1 MSSSQEIDQR
11 TQHLLKV
18 LIHKYIE
25 EGRPVGSRALSRE
38 SGLNLSPATIRNV
51 MADLEEL
58 GLVVAPH
65 TSAGRVPTASG
76 YRLFVDSLL
85 TVQPLQIKQLEKLK
99 EGIEIEEDS
108 SRILETA
115 SRMLSGLTSMA
126 GLVSMPKR
134 DAASFRHIEFLPLS
148 NSRVLVILVTN
159 EQEVQN
165 RVIHVQRHYS
175 AAELV
180 QIANYLNATFEGK
193 SLVEVRRM
201 IVDELQEA
209 QQKVNNEMISAVEMA
224 HMAFRRDK
232 KPAGDYVLSGETNL
246 MGFDE
251 LSDMNRLRQLFD
263 AFNQKQ
269 EIIHILDRC
278 VEADGVQIFIGEES
292 GYKPLDNCSIVTA
305 SYQVDE
311 ESIGV
316 LGVIGPTRMEYEQVI
331 PLVDMTAKILSSALN
346 QK

>member
-1 MSSSQEIDQR
+1 VNSSQEIDQR

-18 LIHKYIE
+18 LIQKYIE
-25 EGRPVGSRALSRE
+25 EGRPVGSRALSRD

-58 GLVVAPH
+58 GLVTAPH
-65 TSAGRVPTASG
+65 TSAGRIPTSSG
-76 YRLFVDSLL
+76 YRLFIDSLL
-85 TVQPLQIKQLEKLK
+85 TVQPLQINKLEKIK
-99 EGIEIEEDS
+99 EGFEIERDS
-108 SRILETA
+108 PLILETA
-115 SRMLSGLTSMA
+115 SRVLSGLTSMA

-134 DAASFRHIEFLPLS
+134 EMVNFRHIEFLPLS
-148 NSRVLVILVTN
+148 NLRVLVILVTN

-165 RVIHVQRHYS
+165 RVINVQRPYS

-180 QIANYLNATFEGK
+180 QISNYLNQTFEGK
-193 SLVEVRRM
+193 SLAEVRKI
-201 IVDELQEA
+201 IVAELKDT
-209 QQKVNNEMISAVEMA
+209 QQKVNNEMIGAVEMA
-224 HMAFRRDK
+224 HKAFKSEK

-251 LSDMNRLRQLFD
+251 LADMGQLRQLFD

-278 VEADGVQIFIGEES
+278 VEAEGVQVYIGAES
-292 GYKPLDNCSIVTA
+292 GYEPLDNCSIVTS
-305 SYQVDE
+305 SYRLDDE
-311 ESIGV
+311 TVGV

-331 PLVDMTAKILSSALN
+331 PLVDVTAKILSSALN

>member
-1 MSSSQEIDQR
+1 MSDAQEIDQR

-18 LIHKYIE
+18 LIQKYIE
-25 EGRPVGSRALSRE
+25 EGRPVGSRALSRD
-38 SGLNLSPATIRNV
+38 SGLKLSPATIRNV
-51 MADLEEL
+51 MADLEAL
-58 GLVVAPH
+58 GLVTAPH

-85 TVQPLQIKQLEKLK
+85 TVQPLQINQLEKLK
-99 EGIEIEEDS
+99 EGIEIEGDS

-115 SRMLSGLTSMA
+115 SKLLSGLTSMA

-134 DAASFRHIEFLPLS
+134 EVVNFRHIEFLPLS
-148 NSRVLVILVTN
+148 HSRVLVILVTN

-165 RVIHVQRHYS
+165 RVIQVQRHHS

-180 QIANYLNATFEGK
+180 QISNYLNSVFGGK
-193 SLVEVRRM
+193 SLVEVRAM
-201 IVDELQEA
+201 IIAELNDDR
-209 QQKVNNEMISAVEMA
+209 QKVNNEMISAVEMA
-224 HMAFRRDK
+224 HMAFKGDK
-232 KPAGDYVLSGETNL
+232 KPRGDYVLSGETNL

-251 LSDMNRLRQLFD
+251 LSDMGRLRQLFD
-263 AFNQKQ
+263 AFNQKR

-278 VEADGVQIFIGEES
+278 VEAEGVQLFIGEES
-292 GYKPLDNCSIVTA
+292 GYQPLDNCSIVTA
-305 SYQVDE
+305 SYRLDE
-311 ESIGV
+311 ETIGV
-316 LGVIGPTRMEYEQVI
+316 LGVIGPTRMKYERVI